1 MVSRDDLI
9 KLEGVVTK
17 VMGRGTLE
25 IECDNSNVVRGVLCG
40 RMKKRKI
47 RVMEGDR
54 VQISVSPYDT
64 SHGIVTW
71 RF

>member
-1 MVSRDDLI
+1 MSRDDLI
-9 KLEGVVTK
+9 KMEGVVTK

-25 IECDNSNVVRGVLCG
+25 IECDKNTVVRGVLCG
-40 RMKKRKI
+40 RMKKRRI

-54 VQISVSPYDT
+54 VEISVSPYDP

>member
-1 MVSRDDLI
+1 MSRDDLI
-9 KLEGVVTK
+9 KLEGIVTK

-25 IECDNSNVVRGVLCG
+25 IECDNSNIVRGVLCG

-47 RVMEGDR
+47 RVLEGDR
-54 VQISVSPYDT
+54 VQVSVSPYDT

>member
-1 MVSRDDLI
+1 LI

-25 IECDNSNVVRGVLCG
+25 IECDNSNIVRGVLCG

-54 VQISVSPYDT
+54 VQVSVSPYDT

>member
-1 MVSRDDLI
+1 LI
-9 KLEGVVTK
+9 KLEGIVTK

-25 IECDNSNVVRGVLCG
+25 IECDNSNIVRGVLCG

-47 RVMEGDR
+47 RVLEGDR
-54 VQISVSPYDT
+54 VQVSVSPYDT